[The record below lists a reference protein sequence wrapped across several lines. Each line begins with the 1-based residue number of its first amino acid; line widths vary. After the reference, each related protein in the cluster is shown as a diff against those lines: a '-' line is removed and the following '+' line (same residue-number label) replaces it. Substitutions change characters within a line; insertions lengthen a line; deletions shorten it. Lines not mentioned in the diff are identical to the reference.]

1 MSNRIEYPEYTVDYI
16 SGCMSLRKPQKR
28 SLKILDDILDEV
40 ELKKDIDLDETL
52 RTVHGLYP
60 TCSNFERDFM
70 SLTFALATGV
80 GKTRLMGAFIT
91 YLYTQKG
98 IKNFFVVT
106 PNLTIYEKLKEDL
119 GNPSSPKYVFK
130 GIGCFRLLPPNLI
143 TGENYRERG
152 RMGGFSEVTINVFN
166 IAKFN
171 NELGRIRD
179 LSEYL
184 GGSYFSYL
192 SSRQD
197 LVILMDESHHYRA
210 DKGLAAI
217 NELKPV
223 LGLELTATPQVETG
237 TKAVKFKN
245 VVYEYP
251 LSAAI
256 KDGFTKT
263 PYAMTRRDISDY
275 NFSQEEMDRM
285 MLADGIANHE
295 RVKERLKNYAVNNGV
310 EPVKPFVLVVC
321 KDTAHAEQV
330 KEYISSPDFYDG
342 KYANKTIILHSNQK
356 GSEKDDNVQLLL
368 DVERYD
374 NPVEIVIHVNI
385 LKEGWDVNN
394 LYTIIPLRT
403 AASQTLREQTIGR
416 GLRLPYGQRTGN
428 RDVDSLI
435 ITAHDK
441 FEKIIEEANKPDSL
455 LKAGNIIFA
464 EDIEHTE
471 AVAVPPTYQ
480 NAVQQSLDDFGAFIN
495 TSENLSSE
503 ETQAIVKATQAASKI
518 LVNTYRTIGREN
530 LPNVSTNAL
539 VEEVVGGEDIADIV
553 KRRTDFSDIIK
564 RFIGEE
570 IDKQRNIIEN
580 GTMSIPQIKITRDN
594 NSVYYFEHFTLDT
607 TEFNYFPIPN
617 DILLKNLV
625 DSGEVE
631 VVKGKGLDFNALNP
645 MKVIVDEISKKP
657 EVDYD
662 ACSDLLYDLITNLF
676 DALSQKFTSDEIK
689 NIVMCNKRSIADKIY
704 GQMKKHFKSSEPTI
718 VEEISGVSLRIYEPS
733 YMRKIGEE
741 PVSVYTTI
749 PDGDVPKCLFNGFKK
764 ALHPM
769 YKFDSAPEKRF
780 AIVCEQSFEVEK
792 WLRPAPQQFNLYYG
806 NSQRYEPDFVVE
818 TSDTMYLVEVKGE
831 DKINDESNLLKKER
845 AIKYC
850 QVASVYTSAH
860 NLKPWK
866 YLYIPSQQIQTNT
879 SFAMLAQ
886 RFVARDENVE

>member
-1 MSNRIEYPEYTVDYI
+1 MRREYSEYTVDYI

-28 SLKILDDILDEV
+28 SLKILANILDEV
-40 ELKKDIDLDETL
+40 ELAKDIDLGKAL
-52 RTVHGLYP
+52 RDVHDMYP

-98 IKNFFVVT
+98 IKNFFVVA
-106 PNLTIYEKLKEDL
+106 PNLTIYEKLKQDL
-119 GNPSSPKYVFK
+119 GNPSSEKYVFR
-130 GIGCFRLLPPNLI
+130 GIGCFKSMLPNLI
-143 TGENYRERG
+143 TGENYREKG
-152 RMGGFSEVTINVFN
+152 MMGGFSDVTINIFN
-166 IAKFN
+166 ISKFN
-171 NELGRIRD
+171 RELGKIRN

-184 GGSYFSYL
+184 GTSYFNYL
-192 SSRQD
+192 ASRED
-197 LVILMDESHHYRA
+197 MVVLMDESHHYRA

-223 LGLELTATPQVETG
+223 LGLELTATPQVEQG
-237 TKAVKFKN
+237 TKTVKFKN

-275 NFSQEEMDRM
+275 NFTQDEIDKM
-285 MLADGIANHE
+285 MLSDGISNHE
-295 RVKERLKNYAVNNGV
+295 RVKERLKDYAINNGV

-321 KDTAHAEQV
+321 KDTKHAEQV
-330 KEYISSPDFYDG
+330 KAYISSSDFYDG
-342 KYANKTIILHSNQK
+342 KYADKTIILHSNQR
-356 GSEKDDNVQLLL
+356 GAEKDENVQLLL
-368 DVERYD
+368 DVEKFT
-374 NPVEIVIHVNI
+374 NPIGIVIHVNI

-428 RDVDSLI
+428 RDVDALV

-441 FEKIIEEANKPDSL
+441 FEKIIAEANKPDSL

-464 EDIEHTE
+464 EDIEKSE
-471 AVAVPPTYQ
+471 SVVVKPAYQ
-480 NAVQQSLDDFGAFIN
+480 DAVQQSLFDLGI
-495 TSENLSSE
+495 LI
-503 ETQAIVKATQAASKI
+503 ETKEDLLVDERKVLVEAAEQASKKLI
-518 LVNTYRTIGREN
+518 DNYRVVGREN
-530 LPNVSTNAL
+530 LPQVSTNSI
-539 VEEVVGGEDIADIV
+539 VDEVVGDEDIAEIV
-553 KRRTDFSDIIK
+553 KRRTDFSDIMR
-564 RFIGEE
+564 RFLGEE
-570 IDKQRNIIEN
+570 IDKQREIIES

-594 NSVYYFEHFTLDT
+594 KAVYYFEYFTLDT
-607 TEFNYFPIPN
+607 TDFVYFPIPN

-625 DSGEVE
+625 ESGDVE

-645 MKVIVDEISKKP
+645 MKTIVEEISKRP

-662 ACSDLLYDLITNLF
+662 ACCDLLYDLITTLF
-676 DALSQKFTSDEIK
+676 DAFAKKFTSDEIK

-704 GQMKKHFKSSEPTI
+704 DQMKKHFKCSEPNI
-718 VEEISGVSLRIYEPS
+718 VEEISGVSMYIYEPS

-741 PVSVYTTI
+741 PISVYTTI

-764 ALHPM
+764 ALHPI

-780 AIVCEQSFEVEK
+780 AIVCEQSEEVIK
-792 WLRPAPQQFNLYYG
+792 WLRPAAKQFNLFYG
-806 NSQRYEPDFVVE
+806 NGQRYEPDFVVE
-818 TSDTMYLVEVKGE
+818 TSDTMYLVEIKGE
-831 DKINDESNLLKKER
+831 DKLNDENNLQKKQR
-845 AIKYC
+845 AVRYC
-850 QVASVYTSAH
+850 QVASVYASGH
-860 NLKPWK
+860 GLKQWK
-866 YLYIPSQQIQTNT
+866 HLYIPSQQVQTNS
-879 SFAMLAQ
+879 SFTMLAQ
-886 RFVARDENVE
+886 RFDVTQENEE

>member
-1 MSNRIEYPEYTVDYI
+1 MRREYSEYTVDYI

-28 SLKILDDILDEV
+28 SLKILADILDEV
-40 ELKKDIDLDETL
+40 ELAKDIDLDKAL
-52 RTVHGLYP
+52 RDVHDMYP

-98 IKNFFVVT
+98 IKNFFVVA
-106 PNLTIYEKLKEDL
+106 PNLTIYEKLKQDL
-119 GNPSSPKYVFK
+119 GNPSSEKYVFR
-130 GIGCFRLLPPNLI
+130 GIGCFKSMLPNLI
-143 TGENYRERG
+143 TGENYREKG
-152 RMGGFSEVTINVFN
+152 MMGGFSDVTINIFN
-166 IAKFN
+166 ISKFN
-171 NELGRIRD
+171 RELGKIRN

-184 GGSYFSYL
+184 GTSYFNYL
-192 SSRQD
+192 ASRED
-197 LVILMDESHHYRA
+197 MVVLMDESHHYRA

-223 LGLELTATPQVETG
+223 LGLELTATPQVEQG
-237 TKAVKFKN
+237 TKTVKFKN

-275 NFSQEEMDRM
+275 NFTQDEIDKM
-285 MLADGIANHE
+285 MLSDGISNHE
-295 RVKERLKNYAVNNGV
+295 RVKERLKDYAINNGV

-321 KDTAHAEQV
+321 KDTKHAEQV
-330 KEYISSPDFYDG
+330 KAYISSSDFYDG
-342 KYANKTIILHSNQK
+342 KYADKTIILHSNQR
-356 GSEKDDNVQLLL
+356 GAEKDENVQLLL
-368 DVERYD
+368 DVEKFT
-374 NPVEIVIHVNI
+374 NPIEIVIHVNI

-428 RDVDSLI
+428 RDVDALV

-441 FEKIIEEANKPDSL
+441 FEKIIAEANKPDSL

-464 EDIEHTE
+464 EDIEKSE
-471 AVAVPPTYQ
+471 SVVVKPAYQ
-480 NAVQQSLDDFGAFIN
+480 EAVQQSLFDLGHFVA
-495 TSENLSSE
+495 ENETLSSDE
-503 ETQAIVKATQAASKI
+503 RQVLVKAAEQASKKLI
-518 LVNTYRTIGREN
+518 DNYRVVGREN
-530 LPNVSTNAL
+530 LPKVTTSSI
-539 VEEVVGGEDIADIV
+539 VEEVVGGEDIAEIV
-553 KRRTDFSDIIK
+553 KRRTDFSDIMR
-564 RFIGEE
+564 RFLGEE
-570 IDKQRNIIEN
+570 IDKQREIIES

-594 NSVYYFEHFTLDT
+594 KAVYYFEHFTLDT
-607 TEFNYFPIPN
+607 TDFVYFPIPN

-625 DSGEVE
+625 ESGDVE

-645 MKVIVDEISKKP
+645 MKTIVEEISKRP

-662 ACSDLLYDLITNLF
+662 ACCDLLYDLITTLF
-676 DALSQKFTSDEIK
+676 DAFAKKFTSDEIK

-704 GQMKKHFKSSEPTI
+704 DQMKKHFKCSEPNI
-718 VEEISGVSLRIYEPS
+718 VEEISGVSMYIYEPS

-741 PVSVYTTI
+741 PISVYTTI

-764 ALHPM
+764 ALHPI

-780 AIVCEQSFEVEK
+780 AVVCEQSEEVIK
-792 WLRPAPQQFNLYYG
+792 WLRPAAKQFNLFYG
-806 NSQRYEPDFVVE
+806 NGQRYEPDFVVE
-818 TSDTMYLVEVKGE
+818 TSDAMYLVEIKGE
-831 DKINDESNLLKKER
+831 DKLNDENNLLKKQR
-845 AIKYC
+845 AVRYC
-850 QVASVYTSAH
+850 QVASVYASGH
-860 NLKPWK
+860 GLKQWK
-866 YLYIPSQQIQTNT
+866 HLYIPSQQVQTNS
-879 SFAMLAQ
+879 SFTMLAQ
-886 RFVARDENVE
+886 RFEVTQENEE

>member
-1 MSNRIEYPEYTVDYI
+1 MRREYSEYTVDYI

-28 SLKILDDILDEV
+28 SLKILADILDEI
-40 ELKKDIDLDETL
+40 ELAKDIDLDKAL
-52 RTVHGLYP
+52 RAVHDMYP

-98 IKNFFVVT
+98 IKNFFVVA
-106 PNLTIYEKLKEDL
+106 PNLTIYEKLKQDL
-119 GNPSSPKYVFK
+119 GNPSSEKYVFR
-130 GIGCFRLLPPNLI
+130 GIGCFKSMLPNLI
-143 TGENYRERG
+143 TGENYREKG
-152 RMGGFSEVTINVFN
+152 MMGGFSDVTINIFN
-166 IAKFN
+166 ISKFN
-171 NELGRIRD
+171 RELGKIRN

-184 GGSYFSYL
+184 GTSYFNYL
-192 SSRQD
+192 ASRED
-197 LVILMDESHHYRA
+197 MVVLMDESHHYRA

-223 LGLELTATPQVETG
+223 LGLELTATPQVEQG
-237 TKAVKFKN
+237 TKTVKFKN

-275 NFSQEEMDRM
+275 NFTQDEIDKM
-285 MLADGIANHE
+285 MLSDGIANHE
-295 RVKERLKNYAVNNGV
+295 RVKERLKDYAINNGV

-321 KDTAHAEQV
+321 KDTKHAEQV
-330 KEYISSPDFYDG
+330 KAYISSSDFYDG
-342 KYANKTIILHSNQK
+342 KYADKTIILHSNQR
-356 GSEKDDNVQLLL
+356 GAEKDENVQLLL
-368 DVERYD
+368 DVEKFT
-374 NPVEIVIHVNI
+374 NSIEIVIHVNI

-428 RDVDSLI
+428 RDVDALV

-441 FEKIIEEANKPDSL
+441 FEKIIAEANKPDSL

-464 EDIEHTE
+464 EDIEKSE
-471 AVAVPPTYQ
+471 SVVVKPAYQ
-480 NAVQQSLDDFGAFIN
+480 DAVQQSLFDLGHFVA
-495 TSENLSSE
+495 ENETLSSDE
-503 ETQAIVKATQAASKI
+503 RQVLVKAAEQASKKLI
-518 LVNTYRTIGREN
+518 DNYRVVGREN
-530 LPNVSTNAL
+530 LPKVITSSI
-539 VEEVVGGEDIADIV
+539 VEEVVGGEDIAEIV
-553 KRRTDFSDIIK
+553 KRRTDFSDIMR
-564 RFIGEE
+564 RFLGEE
-570 IDKQRNIIEN
+570 IDKQREIIES

-594 NSVYYFEHFTLDT
+594 KAVYYFEHFTLDT
-607 TEFNYFPIPN
+607 TDFVYFPIPN

-625 DSGEVE
+625 ESGDVE

-645 MKVIVDEISKKP
+645 MKTIVEEISKRP

-662 ACSDLLYDLITNLF
+662 ACCDLLYDLIITLF
-676 DALSQKFTSDEIK
+676 DAFAKKFTSDEIK

-704 GQMKKHFKSSEPTI
+704 DQMKKHFKCSEPNI
-718 VEEISGVSLRIYEPS
+718 VEEISGVSMYIYEPS

-741 PVSVYTTI
+741 PISVYTTI

-764 ALHPM
+764 ALHPI

-780 AIVCEQSFEVEK
+780 AIVCEQNEEVIK
-792 WLRPAPQQFNLYYG
+792 WLRPAAKQFNLFYG
-806 NSQRYEPDFVVE
+806 NGQRYEPDFVVE
-818 TSDTMYLVEVKGE
+818 TSDAMYLVEIKGE
-831 DKINDESNLLKKER
+831 DKLNDENNLLKKQR
-845 AIKYC
+845 AVRYC
-850 QVASVYTSAH
+850 QVASVYASGH
-860 NLKPWK
+860 GLKQWK
-866 YLYIPSQQIQTNT
+866 HLYIPSQQVQTNS
-879 SFAMLAQ
+879 SFTMLAQ
-886 RFVARDENVE
+886 RFDVTQENEE

>member
-1 MSNRIEYPEYTVDYI
+1 MRREYSEYTVDYI

-28 SLKILDDILDEV
+28 SLKILADILDEI
-40 ELKKDIDLDETL
+40 ELAKDIDLDKAL
-52 RTVHGLYP
+52 RDVHDMYP

-98 IKNFFVVT
+98 IKNFFVVA
-106 PNLTIYEKLKEDL
+106 PNLTIYEKLKQDL
-119 GNPSSPKYVFK
+119 GNPSSEKYVFR
-130 GIGCFRLLPPNLI
+130 GIGCFKSMLPNLI
-143 TGENYRERG
+143 TGENYREKG
-152 RMGGFSEVTINVFN
+152 MMGGFSDVTINIFN
-166 IAKFN
+166 ISKFN
-171 NELGRIRD
+171 RELGKIRN

-184 GGSYFSYL
+184 GTSYFNYL
-192 SSRQD
+192 ASRED
-197 LVILMDESHHYRA
+197 MVVLMDESHHYRA

-223 LGLELTATPQVETG
+223 LGLELTATPQVEQG
-237 TKAVKFKN
+237 TKTVKFKN

-275 NFSQEEMDRM
+275 NFTQDEIDKM
-285 MLADGIANHE
+285 MLSDGISNHE
-295 RVKERLKNYAVNNGV
+295 RVKERLKDYAINNGV

-321 KDTAHAEQV
+321 KDTKHAEQV
-330 KEYISSPDFYDG
+330 KAYISSSDFYDG
-342 KYANKTIILHSNQK
+342 KYADKTIILHSNQR
-356 GSEKDDNVQLLL
+356 GAEKDENVQLLL
-368 DVERYD
+368 DVEKFT
-374 NPVEIVIHVNI
+374 NPIEIVIHVNI

-428 RDVDSLI
+428 RDVDALV

-441 FEKIIEEANKPDSL
+441 FEKIIAEANKPDSL

-464 EDIEHTE
+464 EDIEKSE
-471 AVAVPPTYQ
+471 SVVVKPAYQ
-480 NAVQQSLDDFGAFIN
+480 EAVQQSLFDLGILIETKED
-495 TSENLSSE
+495 LSVDE
-503 ETQAIVKATQAASKI
+503 RKVLVEAAEQASKKLI
-518 LVNTYRTIGREN
+518 DNYRVVGREN
-530 LPNVSTNAL
+530 LPQVSTNSI
-539 VEEVVGGEDIADIV
+539 VDEVVGDEDIAEIV
-553 KRRTDFSDIIK
+553 KRRTDFSDIMR
-564 RFIGEE
+564 RFLGEE
-570 IDKQRNIIEN
+570 IDKQREIIES

-594 NSVYYFEHFTLDT
+594 KAVYYFEHFTLDT
-607 TEFNYFPIPN
+607 TDFVYFPIPN

-625 DSGEVE
+625 ESGDVE

-645 MKVIVDEISKKP
+645 MKTIVEEISKRP

-662 ACSDLLYDLITNLF
+662 ACCDLLYDLITTLF
-676 DALSQKFTSDEIK
+676 DAFAKKFTSDEIK

-704 GQMKKHFKSSEPTI
+704 DQMKKHFKCSEPNI
-718 VEEISGVSLRIYEPS
+718 VEEISGVSMYIYEPS

-741 PVSVYTTI
+741 PISVYTTI

-764 ALHPM
+764 ALHPI

-780 AIVCEQSFEVEK
+780 AIVCEQNEEVIK
-792 WLRPAPQQFNLYYG
+792 WLRPAAKQFNLFYG
-806 NSQRYEPDFVVE
+806 NGQRYEPDFVVE
-818 TSDTMYLVEVKGE
+818 TSDTMYLVEIKGE
-831 DKINDESNLLKKER
+831 DKLNDENNLQKKQR
-845 AIKYC
+845 AVRYC
-850 QVASVYTSAH
+850 QVASVYASGH
-860 NLKPWK
+860 GLKQWK
-866 YLYIPSQQIQTNT
+866 HLYIPSQQVQTNS
-879 SFAMLAQ
+879 SFTMLAQ
-886 RFVARDENVE
+886 RFEVTQENEE

>member
-1 MSNRIEYPEYTVDYI
+1 MRREYSEYTVDYI

-28 SLKILDDILDEV
+28 SLKILADILDEI
-40 ELKKDIDLDETL
+40 ELAKDIDLDKAL
-52 RTVHGLYP
+52 RDVHDMYP

-98 IKNFFVVT
+98 IKNFFVVA
-106 PNLTIYEKLKEDL
+106 PNLTIYEKLKQDL
-119 GNPSSPKYVFK
+119 GNPSSEKYVFR
-130 GIGCFRLLPPNLI
+130 GIGCFKSMLPNLI
-143 TGENYRERG
+143 TGENYREKG
-152 RMGGFSEVTINVFN
+152 MMGGFSDVTINIFN
-166 IAKFN
+166 ISKFN
-171 NELGRIRD
+171 RELGKIRN

-184 GGSYFSYL
+184 GTSYFNYL
-192 SSRQD
+192 ASRED
-197 LVILMDESHHYRA
+197 MVVLMDESHHYRA

-223 LGLELTATPQVETG
+223 LGLELTATPQVEQG
-237 TKAVKFKN
+237 TKTVKFKN

-275 NFSQEEMDRM
+275 NFTQDEIDKM
-285 MLADGIANHE
+285 MLSDGISNHE
-295 RVKERLKNYAVNNGV
+295 RVKERLKDYAINNGV

-321 KDTAHAEQV
+321 KDTKHAEQV
-330 KEYISSPDFYDG
+330 KAYISSSDFFDG
-342 KYANKTIILHSNQK
+342 KYADKTIILHSNQR
-356 GSEKDDNVQLLL
+356 GAEKDENVQLLL
-368 DVERYD
+368 DVEKFT
-374 NPVEIVIHVNI
+374 NPIEIVIHVNI

-428 RDVDSLI
+428 RDVDALV

-441 FEKIIEEANKPDSL
+441 FEKIIAEANKPDSL

-464 EDIEHTE
+464 EDIEKSE
-471 AVAVPPTYQ
+471 SVVVKPAYQ
-480 NAVQQSLDDFGAFIN
+480 EAVQQSLFDLGHFVA
-495 TSENLSSE
+495 ENETLSSDE
-503 ETQAIVKATQAASKI
+503 RQVLVKAAEQASKKLI
-518 LVNTYRTIGREN
+518 DNYRVVGREN
-530 LPNVSTNAL
+530 LPKVTTSSI
-539 VEEVVGGEDIADIV
+539 VEEVVGGEDIAEIV
-553 KRRTDFSDIIK
+553 KRRTDFSDIMR
-564 RFIGEE
+564 RFLGEE
-570 IDKQRNIIEN
+570 IDKQREIIES

-594 NSVYYFEHFTLDT
+594 KAVYYFEHFTLDT
-607 TEFNYFPIPN
+607 TDFVYFPIPN

-625 DSGEVE
+625 ESGDVE

-645 MKVIVDEISKKP
+645 MKTIVEEISKRP

-662 ACSDLLYDLITNLF
+662 ACCDLLYDLITTLF
-676 DALSQKFTSDEIK
+676 DVFAKKFTSDEIK

-704 GQMKKHFKSSEPTI
+704 DQMKKHFKCSEPNI
-718 VEEISGVSLRIYEPS
+718 VEEISGVSMYIYEPS

-741 PVSVYTTI
+741 PISVYTTI

-764 ALHPM
+764 ALHPI

-780 AIVCEQSFEVEK
+780 AIVCEQNEEVIK
-792 WLRPAPQQFNLYYG
+792 WLRPAAKQFNLFYG
-806 NSQRYEPDFVVE
+806 NGQRYEPDFVVE
-818 TSDTMYLVEVKGE
+818 TSDTMYLVEIKGE
-831 DKINDESNLLKKER
+831 DKLNDENNLLKKQR
-845 AIKYC
+845 AVRYC
-850 QVASVYTSAH
+850 QVASVYASGH
-860 NLKPWK
+860 GLKQWK
-866 YLYIPSQQIQTNT
+866 HLYIPSQQVQTNSGFT
-879 SFAMLAQ
+879 MLAQ
-886 RFVARDENVE
+886 RFEVTQENEE

>member
-1 MSNRIEYPEYTVDYI
+1 MRREYSEYTVDYI

-28 SLKILDDILDEV
+28 SLKILADILDEV
-40 ELKKDIDLDETL
+40 ELAKDIDLGKAL
-52 RTVHGLYP
+52 RDVHDMYP

-98 IKNFFVVT
+98 IKNFFVVA
-106 PNLTIYEKLKEDL
+106 PNLTIYEKLKQDL
-119 GNPSSPKYVFK
+119 GNPSSEKYVFR
-130 GIGCFRLLPPNLI
+130 GIGCFKSMLPNLI
-143 TGENYRERG
+143 TGENYREKG
-152 RMGGFSEVTINVFN
+152 MMGGFSDVTINVFN
-166 IAKFN
+166 ISKFN
-171 NELGRIRD
+171 RELGRIRD

-184 GGSYFSYL
+184 GSSYFNYL
-192 SSRQD
+192 ASRED

-223 LGLELTATPQVETG
+223 LGLELTATPQVEQG
-237 TKAVKFKN
+237 TKAVKFRN

-256 KDGFTKT
+256 ADGFTKT

-275 NFSQEEMDRM
+275 NFTQEEMDRM
-285 MLADGIANHE
+285 MLSDGIANHE
-295 RVKERLKNYAVNNGV
+295 RVKARLKDYAINNGV
-310 EPVKPFVLVVC
+310 DPIKPFVLVVC
-321 KDTAHAEQV
+321 KDTAHAESV
-330 KEYISSPDFYDG
+330 KAYVSSKDFYDG
-342 KYANKTIILHSNQK
+342 RYSDKTIILHSNQK
-356 GSEKDDNVQLLL
+356 GSEKDENVQLLL
-368 DVERYD
+368 EVEKYD

-428 RDVDSLI
+428 RDVDSLV

-464 EDIEHTE
+464 EDIEPNE
-471 AVAVPPTYQ
+471 SVFVRPAYQ
-480 NAVQQSLDDFGAFIN
+480 EKVQQSLFDLGILIETKED
-495 TSENLSSE
+495 LSVDE
-503 ETQAIVKATQAASKI
+503 RKVLVEAAEQASKKLI
-518 LVNTYRTIGREN
+518 DSYRVVGREN
-530 LPNVSTNAL
+530 LPQVSTKSI
-539 VEEVVGGEDIADIV
+539 VDEVVGDEDIAEIV
-553 KRRTDFSDIIK
+553 KRRTDFSDIIR
-564 RFIGEE
+564 RFLGEE
-570 IDKQRNIIEN
+570 IDKQREIIES
-580 GTMSIPQIKITRDN
+580 GTMVIPQIKVTRDN
-594 NSVYYFEHFTLDT
+594 KALYYFESFELDT
-607 TEFNYFPIPN
+607 AQFNSYYPIPN

-625 DSGEVE
+625 AAGEVE
-631 VVKGKGLDFNALNP
+631 VVKGKGLDFEALNP
-645 MKVIVDEISKKP
+645 MRVLVDEISKRP

-662 ACSDLLYDLITNLF
+662 ACSDLLYDLISSLF
-676 DALSQKFTSDEIK
+676 DDFSKKFTSDEIK

-704 GQMKKHFKSSEPTI
+704 EQMKKHFVCSEPTL
-718 VEEISGVSLRIYEPS
+718 VEEISGTSLYIYEPS
-733 YMRKIGEE
+733 YLRKTGEE
-741 PVSVYTTI
+741 PVSVYTNI
-749 PDGDVPKCLFNGFKK
+749 PDGDVHKLLYNGFRK

-780 AIVCEQSFEVEK
+780 AIVCEQSPEVLK
-792 WLRPAPQQFNLYYG
+792 WLRPAPKQFNLYYG

-818 TSDTMYLVEVKGE
+818 TENTMYLVEIKGE
-831 DKINDESNLLKKER
+831 DKLNDETNLLKKQR
-845 AIKYC
+845 AVRYC
-850 QVASVYTSAH
+850 EVASVYCSAH
-860 NLKPWK
+860 NLKEWK
-866 YLYIPSQQIQTNT
+866 YLYIPSQQVQTNT

-886 RFVARDENVE
+886 RFVVTNP

>member
-1 MSNRIEYPEYTVDYI
+1 MRREYSEYTADYI

-28 SLKILDDILDEV
+28 SLKILADILDEV
-40 ELKKDIDLDETL
+40 ELAKDIDLDKAL
-52 RTVHGLYP
+52 RDVHDMYP

-98 IKNFFVVT
+98 IKNFFVVA
-106 PNLTIYEKLKEDL
+106 PNLTIYEKLKQDL
-119 GNPSSPKYVFK
+119 GNPSSEKYVFR
-130 GIGCFRLLPPNLI
+130 GIGCFKSVLPNLI
-143 TGENYRERG
+143 TGENYREKG
-152 RMGGFSEVTINVFN
+152 MMGGFSDVTINVFN
-166 IAKFN
+166 ISKFN
-171 NELGRIRD
+171 RELGRIRD

-184 GGSYFSYL
+184 GSSYFNYL
-192 SSRQD
+192 ASRDD
-197 LVILMDESHHYRA
+197 LVVLMDESHHYRA

-223 LGLELTATPQVETG
+223 LGLELTATPQVEQG
-237 TKAVKFKN
+237 TKTVKFKN

-275 NFSQEEMDRM
+275 NFTQDEIDKM
-285 MLADGIANHE
+285 MLSDGISNHE
-295 RVKERLKNYAVNNGV
+295 RVKERLKDYAINNGV

-321 KDTAHAEQV
+321 KDTKHAEQV
-330 KEYISSPDFYDG
+330 KAYISSSDFFDG
-342 KYANKTIILHSNQK
+342 KYADKTIILHSNQR
-356 GSEKDDNVQLLL
+356 GAEKDENVQLLL
-368 DVERYD
+368 DVEKFT
-374 NPVEIVIHVNI
+374 NPIEIVIHVNI

-428 RDVDSLI
+428 RDVDALV

-441 FEKIIEEANKPDSL
+441 FEKIIAEANKPDSL

-464 EDIEHTE
+464 EDIEKSE
-471 AVAVPPTYQ
+471 SVVVKPAYQ
-480 NAVQQSLDDFGAFIN
+480 DAVQQSLFDLGHFIA
-495 TSENLSSE
+495 ENETLSSDE
-503 ETQAIVKATQAASKI
+503 RQVLVKAAEQASKKLI
-518 LVNTYRTIGREN
+518 DNYRVVGREN
-530 LPNVSTNAL
+530 LPKVITSSI
-539 VEEVVGGEDIADIV
+539 VEEVVGGEDIAEIV
-553 KRRTDFSDIIK
+553 KRRTDFSDIMR
-564 RFIGEE
+564 RFLGEE
-570 IDKQRNIIEN
+570 IDKQREIIES

-594 NSVYYFEHFTLDT
+594 KAVYYFEHFTLDT
-607 TEFNYFPIPN
+607 TDFVYFPIPN

-625 DSGEVE
+625 ESGDVE

-645 MKVIVDEISKKP
+645 MKTIVEEISKRP

-662 ACSDLLYDLITNLF
+662 ACCDLLYDLITTLF
-676 DALSQKFTSDEIK
+676 DAFAKKFTSDEIK

-704 GQMKKHFKSSEPTI
+704 DQMKKHFKCSEPNI
-718 VEEISGVSLRIYEPS
+718 VEEISGVSMYIYEPS

-741 PVSVYTTI
+741 PISVYTTI

-764 ALHPM
+764 ALHPI

-780 AIVCEQSFEVEK
+780 AIVCEQSEEVIK
-792 WLRPAPQQFNLYYG
+792 WLRPAAKQFNLFYG
-806 NSQRYEPDFVVE
+806 NGQRYEPDFVVE
-818 TSDTMYLVEVKGE
+818 TSDTMYLVEIKGE
-831 DKINDESNLLKKER
+831 DKLNDENNLQKKQR
-845 AIKYC
+845 AVRYC
-850 QVASVYTSAH
+850 QVASVYASGH
-860 NLKPWK
+860 GLKQWK
-866 YLYIPSQQIQTNT
+866 HLYIPSQQVQTNS

-886 RFVARDENVE
+886 RFEVTQENEE

>member
-1 MSNRIEYPEYTVDYI
+1 MRREYSEYTVDYI

-28 SLKILDDILDEV
+28 SLKILADILDEV
-40 ELKKDIDLDETL
+40 ELAKDIDLDKAL
-52 RTVHGLYP
+52 RDVHDMYP

-98 IKNFFVVT
+98 IKNFFVVA
-106 PNLTIYEKLKEDL
+106 PNLTIYEKLKQDL
-119 GNPSSPKYVFK
+119 GNPSSEKYVFR
-130 GIGCFRLLPPNLI
+130 GIGCFKSMLPNLI
-143 TGENYRERG
+143 TGENYREKG
-152 RMGGFSEVTINVFN
+152 MMGGFSDVTINVFN
-166 IAKFN
+166 ISKFN
-171 NELGRIRD
+171 RELGRIRD

-184 GGSYFSYL
+184 GSSYFNYL
-192 SSRQD
+192 ASRDD
-197 LVILMDESHHYRA
+197 LVVLMDESHHYRA

-223 LGLELTATPQVETG
+223 LGLELTATPQVEQG
-237 TKAVKFKN
+237 TKTVKFKN

-275 NFSQEEMDRM
+275 NFTQDEIDKM
-285 MLADGIANHE
+285 MLSDGIANHE
-295 RVKERLKNYAVNNGV
+295 RVKERLKDYAINNGV

-321 KDTAHAEQV
+321 KDTKHAEQV
-330 KEYISSPDFYDG
+330 KAYISSSDFYDG
-342 KYANKTIILHSNQK
+342 KYADKTIILHSNQR
-356 GSEKDDNVQLLL
+356 GAEKDENVQLLL
-368 DVERYD
+368 DVEKFT
-374 NPVEIVIHVNI
+374 NPIEIVIHVNI

-428 RDVDSLI
+428 RDVDALV

-441 FEKIIEEANKPDSL
+441 FEKIIAEANKPDSL

-464 EDIEHTE
+464 EDIEKSE
-471 AVAVPPTYQ
+471 SVVVKPAYQ
-480 NAVQQSLDDFGAFIN
+480 EAVQQSLFDLGHFVA
-495 TSENLSSE
+495 ENETLSSDE
-503 ETQAIVKATQAASKI
+503 RQVLVKAAEQASKKLI
-518 LVNTYRTIGREN
+518 DNYRVVGREN
-530 LPNVSTNAL
+530 LPKVITSSI
-539 VEEVVGGEDIADIV
+539 VEEVVGGEDIAEIV
-553 KRRTDFSDIIK
+553 KRRTDFSDIMR
-564 RFIGEE
+564 RFLGEE
-570 IDKQRNIIEN
+570 IDKQREIIES

-594 NSVYYFEHFTLDT
+594 KAVYYFEHFTLDT
-607 TEFNYFPIPN
+607 TDFVYFPIPN

-625 DSGEVE
+625 ESGDVE

-645 MKVIVDEISKKP
+645 MKTIVEEISKRP

-662 ACSDLLYDLITNLF
+662 ACCDLLYDLITTLF
-676 DALSQKFTSDEIK
+676 DAFTKKFTSDEIK

-704 GQMKKHFKSSEPTI
+704 DQMKKHFKCSEPNI
-718 VEEISGVSLRIYEPS
+718 VEEISGVSMYIYEPS

-741 PVSVYTTI
+741 PISVYTTI

-764 ALHPM
+764 ALHPI

-780 AIVCEQSFEVEK
+780 AIVCEQNEEVIK
-792 WLRPAPQQFNLYYG
+792 WLRPAAKQFNLFYG
-806 NSQRYEPDFVVE
+806 NGQRYEPDFVVE
-818 TSDTMYLVEVKGE
+818 TSDTMYLVEIKGE
-831 DKINDESNLLKKER
+831 DKLNDENNLLKKQR
-845 AIKYC
+845 AVRYC
-850 QVASVYTSAH
+850 QVASVYASGH
-860 NLKPWK
+860 GLKQWK
-866 YLYIPSQQIQTNT
+866 HLYIPSQQVQINS
-879 SFAMLAQ
+879 SFTMLAQ
-886 RFVARDENVE
+886 RFDVTQENEE